1 MWARSW
7 SIQIADRSIQ
17 IADRT
22 HKIFE
27 ISSVEE
33 NFLNLYKMI
42 LGLAQSVLP
51 KDMLELIEDYARPES
66 PYNKVWEAHP
76 EVFWT
81 LRRNFKVSE
90 ALDVDRFLKVA
101 DRYTMW
107 RDLPYTLGSDERYRL
122 ANSAYNKIYSLSK
135 ELEALG
141 ESEKQFAYELYC
153 RMNPESRPRR
163 VTWMRG
169 GQSLNYE
176 WTRGLF
182 GQHLSYD
189 EIFIDQFDI
198 FDNGEGWRIWRGLEM
213 PKQWTIWHQLS
224 VTHFKNLCRW
234 VFGSRF
240 AEDYLLS

>member
-1 MWARSW
+1 
-7 SIQIADRSIQ
+7 
-17 IADRT
+17 
-22 HKIFE
+22 
-27 ISSVEE
+27 
-33 NFLNLYKMI
+33 MI
-42 LGLAQSVLP
+42 LGLVQSNLH
-51 KDMLELIEDYARPES
+51 KELIERIESYARSVRPGH
-66 PYNKVWEAHP
+66 KVWEAHP
-76 EVFWT
+76 EAFWMV
-81 LRRNFKVSE
+81 RSNFKVSE

-101 DRYTMW
+101 DWYTMW
-107 RDLPYTLGSDERYRL
+107 RDLPYFLGSDERYRL

-198 FDNGEGWRIWRGLEM
+198 FDNGEGWRIWRGGEAM
-213 PKQWTIWHQLS
+213 PEPIRGKYEPL
-224 VTHFKNLCRW
+224 
-234 VFGSRF
+234 
-240 AEDYLLS
+240 